1 MVAADDWIKMRSN
14 LPACPKVA
22 VIARETRLGAYDVI
36 GRLLKFWAWA
46 DQHTTTGVI
55 PGIDAQWIDRYV
67 ERRGFARA
75 MMHEAVGWLR
85 VERGAVVLPDYTEH
99 NGTTAKRRAQD
110 AKRKGRVCPTTT
122 WSLPT
127 TRRPPSPDRFARVP
141 RCRATPRRGTATS
154 RCRPCAAT
162 TTRLWTRGASHP
174 RESDRLT
181 PPPPLASPRLTARG
195 RIHGPVRGPQQPLG
209 AGVRRWHT

>member
-1 MVAADDWIKMRSN
+1 MAADDWIKMRSN

-36 GRLLKFWAWA
+36 GRLLKLWAWA

-85 VERGAVVLPDYTEH
+85 IEGGVAVLPDYTEH

-110 AKRKGRVCPTTT
+110 AKRKGAVRKV
-122 WSLPT
+122 SASEADISSAK
-127 TRRPPSPDRFARVP
+127 RPQDVRK
-141 RCRATPRRGTATS
+141 TS
-154 RCRPCAAT
+154 ASEADISSAKRPQ
-162 TTRLWTRGASHP
+162 
-174 RESDRLT
+174 D
-181 PPPPLASPRLTARG
+181 
-195 RIHGPVRGPQQPLG
+195 VRK
-209 AGVRRWHT
+209 